1 MIKKTL
7 QWPKK
12 FFIHKK
18 NPAFVKTFKK
28 GFFIRIYLI
37 GCFVNM
43 DRFGLFSTTKN
54 NILNLKN

>member
-1 MIKKTL
+1 MIKKNL
-7 QWPKK
+7 AVAKK
-12 FFIHKK
+12 VVYSQK

-43 DRFGLFSTTKN
+43 EISVLLDLAY
-54 NILNLKN
+54 LV

>member
-12 FFIHKK
+12 LFIHKK

-43 DRFGLFSTTKN
+43 EISVLLDLAY
-54 NILNLKN
+54 LV